1 MIDFS
6 SYERVK
12 LDDIADFERAKKGHV
27 YPTGTSTL
35 QISATRGQ
43 IGYLEHPSTIES
55 KYAAITPMAGLN
67 PRYFNL
73 ILQKNIDEFMRKYMA
88 DLNIQLNDLR
98 HFPIEI
104 CNYETQEAVARMVM
118 FVGDKKAEAE
128 HELAYL
134 LELKQA
140 LLQRMML

>member
-12 LDDIADFERAKKGHV
+12 LVDVADFERARKGHV
-27 YPTGTSTL
+27 YPAGTSTL

-43 IGYLEHPSTIES
+43 IGYLERPGTIKS
-55 KYAAITPMAGLN
+55 KDAAIIPVAGIN

-73 ILQKNIDEFMRKYMA
+73 IMQRNIDEFMYKYA
-88 DLNIQLNDLR
+88 TGLNIQEKEIGN
-98 HFPIEI
+98 FPIEI
-104 CNYETQEAVARMVM
+104 CNLETQEAVARMVM

-134 LELKQA
+134 MELKQA
-140 LLQRMML
+140 LMQRMML